1 MNAPASL
8 KVPIVAEIIEIDGR
22 PVLVVPPEVL
32 DKLGVGAG
40 DTIGLL
46 AEGDNVLIPRH
57 GSARDRQMAVA
68 RDVMTRRE
76 AALRELAK

>member
-40 DTIGLL
+40 DTIDLL
-46 AEGDNVLIPRH
+46 AEGDNVLIRRH
-57 GSARDRQMAVA
+57 GSARDPQMAVA